1 MDNRKYD
8 KGLVA
13 AIREK
18 EHVEDIGGMPVD
30 MKPIPDDDR
39 ACVLDS
45 RVKATMERK
54 RALFAERA
62 SERSGY
68 SLGNERWRPDK
79 VTYDLC
85 EGEVTEDER
94 LIDVDGTHQIDVFSY
109 RGASAAKEG
118 APAYVFLHGGGFTSG
133 TERIYHNQMRFLAEV
148 SGAVVIFP
156 DYRLAPE
163 APFPAA
169 IEDCMACVRWV
180 HDNADLL
187 GIDTGRIMLGGD
199 SAGGSLTCACI
210 LKDSARFIA
219 RAYLLFPGCDSSDYH
234 KQDIYDWSWDLYPVV
249 EGERDLVRNRI
260 DRIRKSVGIP
270 AEKSVYI
277 QGKTTYEDPLVSIV
291 YASDRQLEGFPPVT
305 VAVSEYDYLRIG
317 AEYFSRRLHGLGRGI
332 RLVRYRGCDHGFLDL
347 FGTEPQAEEVLLDMA
362 DEIHR
367 M

>member
-8 KGLVA
+8 KELVA
-13 AIREK
+13 AIRRK

-39 ACVLDS
+39 ECVLDP

-62 SERSGY
+62 SKKTGY
-68 SLGNERWRPDK
+68 SLLNERWRPDK

-85 EGEVTEDER
+85 SGEVSETEQ
-94 LIDVDGTHQIDVFSY
+94 LIDVCGTHQIDVFSY
-109 RGASAAKEG
+109 RGVSAAKEN
-118 APAYVFLHGGGFTSG
+118 APAYIFLHGGGYTAG

-169 IEDCMACVRWV
+169 IEDCTACVRWV
-180 HDNADLL
+180 HDNASLL
-187 GIDTGRIMLGGD
+187 GVDSSKIMLGGD
-199 SAGGSLTCACI
+199 SAGGGLTCSCV
-210 LKDSARFIA
+210 LKDSARLIA

-234 KQDIYDWSWDLYPVV
+234 TQDIYDWSWDLYPVV
-249 EGERDLVRNRI
+249 EDECELVRNRI
-260 DRIRKSVGIP
+260 DRIRTSVEIP
-270 AEKSVYI
+270 AEKSVYV
-277 QGKTTYEDPLVSIV
+277 QGKTTYENPLVSIV
-291 YASDRQLEGFPPVT
+291 YASDEQLEGFPPIT

-317 AEYFSRRLHGLGRGI
+317 AEYFSRRLYELGREI

>member
-8 KGLVA
+8 KVLVA

-18 EHVEDIGGMPVD
+18 EYVEDIGGMPVD
-30 MKPIPDDDR
+30 MKPIPDDNR
-39 ACVLDS
+39 VCVLDS

-85 EGEVTEDER
+85 EGEVTE
-94 LIDVDGTHQIDVFSY
+94 
-109 RGASAAKEG
+109 
-118 APAYVFLHGGGFTSG
+118 
-133 TERIYHNQMRFLAEV
+133 
-148 SGAVVIFP
+148 
-156 DYRLAPE
+156 
-163 APFPAA
+163 
-169 IEDCMACVRWV
+169 ACVRWV

-210 LKDSARFIA
+210 LKDSARLIA
-219 RAYLLFPGCDSSDYH
+219 RVYLLFPGCDSSDYR
-234 KQDIYDWSWDLYPVV
+234 KQDIYDWSWDLYPVI
-249 EGERDLVRNRI
+249 ERERDLVRNRI

-291 YASDRQLEGFPPVT
+291 YASDKQLEEFPPVT
-305 VAVSEYDYLRIG
+305 VAVSEYDYLRMG
-317 AEYFSRRLHGLGRGI
+317 AEYFSRRLHGLGREI